1 MGKTKHEKSYV
12 DFDKAYETNL
22 IGLRGIIYF
31 GVGLFLLIVITFGLM
46 LFFLNV
52 LENDSKVEAERNA
65 NPMAESGKDRLPR
78 SPVRLQAAP
87 GFGVQT
93 KDGYVNLEL
102 MHPQAEWE
110 VIRQEDEE
118 IWKNGEKAA
127 DGTVIA
133 LPIDEA
139 KKKLLE
145 SKSKTDS
152 NAQGDE
158 SYKESM
164 LIISESSAGRVPSVR
179 IR

>member
-110 VIRQEDEE
+110 VVRQEDEE

-139 KKKLLE
+139 KKKLLQKNIGTASE
-145 SKSKTDS
+145 
-152 NAQGDE
+152 QGE
-158 SYKESM
+158 EIYKESKLM
-164 LIISESSAGRVPSVR
+164 ISGQSAGRVASDR

>member
-12 DFDKAYETNL
+12 DFEHPYERNI

-31 GVGLFLLIVITFGLM
+31 GIGLFLLIVITFGLM
-46 LFFLNV
+46 FFFLNV
-52 LENDSKVEAERNA
+52 LENDAENESKRNA
-65 NPMAESGKDRLPR
+65 NPMAESGKDRLPKA
-78 SPVRLQAAP
+78 PYRLQGAP

-110 VIRQEDEE
+110 VIQQENREL
-118 IWKNGEKAA
+118 IQNGEKAEN
-127 DGTVIA
+127 GTVIA

-145 SKSKTDS
+145 NKSNTVS
-152 NAQGDE
+152 NAEGNE
-158 SYKESM
+158 IYKNSM
-164 LIISESSAGRVPSVR
+164 LVISESSAGRTANDR
-179 IR
+179 RR